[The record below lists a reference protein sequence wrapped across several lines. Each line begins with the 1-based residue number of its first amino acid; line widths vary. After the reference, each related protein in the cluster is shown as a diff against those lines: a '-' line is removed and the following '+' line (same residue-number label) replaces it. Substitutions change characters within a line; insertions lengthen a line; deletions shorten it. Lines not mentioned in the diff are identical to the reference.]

1 MLDKSDIILRLQSGD
16 TLDDIAADLTAALN
30 EANEEFKAL
39 QEEKAK
45 REAAIKAENAE
56 KERVAAAKR
65 EAVLMMI
72 DAACDYLVAAGED
85 ELLNEMHEIDADE
98 LVRTIDSL
106 IVTTHKL
113 NDLKNTEFDI
123 SPLLSFFM

>member
-1 MLDKSDIILRLQSGD
+1 MLDKSDIILRLQGGD

-45 REAAIKAENAE
+45 REAAIKAELAE

-85 ELLNEMHEIDADE
+85 ELLNEMHGIDADE
-98 LVRTIDSL
+98 VMKGIDSL
-106 IVTTHKL
+106 IDMAHKL
-113 NDLKNTEFDI
+113 NDLKNVEFDAT
-123 SPLLSFFM
+123 PLLSFFM

>member
-1 MLDKSDIILRLQSGD
+1 MLDKSDIILRLQGGD

-30 EANEEFKAL
+30 EANDEFKAL

-45 REAAIKAENAE
+45 REAAIKAETAE

-85 ELLNEMHEIDADE
+85 ELLDEMHNVDADE
-98 LVRTIDSL
+98 VVKSVDSIIDTL
-106 IVTTHKL
+106 HKL

-123 SPLLSFFM
+123 APLLSFFM